1 MTRVACLV
9 PKRGRG
15 GTLRDCCAIFCLVMG
30 AVAASSCFAQQ
41 VDGFAVRDPVIT
53 DEEMAHLIQT
63 LDLNEFQITVVE
75 GIVDAMRN
83 WQREMDT
90 EYRSRLKADTQ
101 FQKEV
106 QARIEQAKEAGDLH
120 GRGWLPSELAVINE
134 FTVWHDELIITAR
147 KKSDDVLAEIEA
159 ILDDRQRPGWE
170 EFVRDWRRAR
180 TLATGAAFAAE
191 RVDLKALVIEHLEM
205 AADVRL
211 SLAPLLSEYS
221 RTVDPL
227 LKRRNDMLREEHAFR
242 RRPPSPDFEELSV
255 RLRAGEISI
264 DEHSRQWQ
272 ALAAAQLAAELERM
286 RARYV
291 IHEAIRD
298 ATLAFHDAI
307 VRRLPGEIV
316 ESAQVAFEI
325 AAYPDILR
333 PLQADTILEQALA
346 LDDLTS
352 NQRAVLEDI
361 RSIQWRPARRQIDA
375 QLMRLRDAEEQ
386 AWEDRR
392 LGQED
397 PAIATRRDDLLRQR
411 QAVQGNI
418 ITQVRELLS
427 QRQQDSIS
435 WPDVIGL
442 W

>member
-1 MTRVACLV
+1 MTRMACLV

-53 DEEMAHLIQT
+53 DEEMEHLIRT
-63 LDLNEFQITVVE
+63 LDLNEFQIAVVE

-106 QARIEQAKEAGDLH
+106 QARIERAKEAGDLH

-134 FTVWHDELIITAR
+134 FTAWHDELIMTAR

-159 ILDDRQRPGWE
+159 ILEDRQRPGWD
-170 EFVRDWRRAR
+170 EFVRDRRRAR
-180 TLATGAAFAAE
+180 TLASGAAFAAE
-191 RVDLKALVIEHLEM
+191 RVDLKALVIEDLEM

-211 SLAPLLSEYS
+211 SLAPLLLEYS
-221 RTVDPL
+221 RTIDPL
-227 LKRRNDMLREEHAFR
+227 LKRRNEMLREEHVLR
-242 RRPPSPDFEELSV
+242 RRQPSPEFEELSV

-264 DEHSRQWQ
+264 DEHSREWR
-272 ALAAAQLAAELERM
+272 ALAAAELAAELERM
-286 RARYV
+286 RARYA

-307 VRRLPGEIV
+307 LRRLPGEIV
-316 ESAQVAFEI
+316 ESAQVAFNT

-333 PLQADTILEQALA
+333 PLQADSILALAFA

-352 NQRAVLEDI
+352 NQRGALEDI
-361 RSIQWRPARRQIDA
+361 YSMQWRLARRQIDA
-375 QLMRLRDAEEQ
+375 QLMRLRDAEER

-397 PAIATRRDDLLRQR
+397 SEIAIRRDDLLRER
-411 QAVQGNI
+411 QAIQRKI
-418 ITQVRELLS
+418 ISQVRELLTKG
-427 QRQQDSIS
+427 QQDSLS
-435 WPDVIGL
+435 WPDAIDL